1 MRVRDTWVQMTKATP
16 NIAISEY
23 IIALNVAIAALYAQK
38 VALIVERKWIRRK
51 LMNWISVKERLPEPD
66 STDYVLVC
74 CTMKVTSKIDYV
86 NAVTMAFVCEEG
98 FVDVELDEVITEG
111 VTHWM
116 PLPEPPKEEK

>member
-1 MRVRDTWVQMTKATP
+1 
-16 NIAISEY
+16 
-23 IIALNVAIAALYAQK
+23 
-38 VALIVERKWIRRK
+38 
-51 LMNWISVKERLPEPD
+51 MNWISVKERLPKPD
-66 STDYVLVC
+66 GTDYVLVC

-116 PLPEPPKEEK
+116 PLPEPPKEEEQQTNESPTFQL

>member
-1 MRVRDTWVQMTKATP
+1 M
-16 NIAISEY
+16 E
-23 IIALNVAIAALYAQK
+23 
-38 VALIVERKWIRRK
+38 
-51 LMNWISVKERLPEPD
+51 WISVKDRLPD
-66 STDYVLVC
+66 RGQYVLVC

-116 PLPEPPKEEK
+116 PLPEPPKEEHNAE

>member
-1 MRVRDTWVQMTKATP
+1 
-16 NIAISEY
+16 
-23 IIALNVAIAALYAQK
+23 
-38 VALIVERKWIRRK
+38 
-51 LMNWISVKERLPEPD
+51 MNWISVKERLPEGA
-66 STDYVLVC
+66 DYVLVC

>member
-1 MRVRDTWVQMTKATP
+1 M
-16 NIAISEY
+16 SE
-23 IIALNVAIAALYAQK
+23 
-38 VALIVERKWIRRK
+38 
-51 LMNWISVKERLPEPD
+51 WISVKDGLPD
-66 STDYVLVC
+66 RGQYVLVC

-116 PLPEPPKEEK
+116 LLPDPPKEEHHAE